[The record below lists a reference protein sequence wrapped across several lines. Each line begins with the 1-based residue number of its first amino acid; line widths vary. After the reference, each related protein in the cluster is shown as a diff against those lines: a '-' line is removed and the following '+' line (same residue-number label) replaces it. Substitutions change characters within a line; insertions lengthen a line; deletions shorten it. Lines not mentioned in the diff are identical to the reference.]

1 MSVHKVPERHHIA
14 STVLGSLPEP
24 LHALHPSPMALFLL
38 RSPSCGIV
46 AGRTLGQ
53 ESTTDYG
60 TSDVFSIELLDCWH
74 QHKKPCHPLWAGH
87 CHALCSWRRCGT
99 LQTYTKLTLTGT
111 KMGAAEPQATTSIST
126 AGARQSPVLLRMISC
141 GHYTQL
147 AAAWV
152 RDATCK
158 GAPRNACLK
167 TDSCTQA
174 WQLTVAMQQAAP
186 NCMRSLR
193 PPRGLTRGDTQ
204 RSTAAEFELGKR
216 LWPSQTVQGP
226 RERVG
231 CPRSCHANSRQ
242 APALLV
248 QTPSEWP
255 REQKPKLHHLHHP
268 RRPTPVDRD
277 TCF

>member
-1 MSVHKVPERHHIA
+1 M
-14 STVLGSLPEP
+14 
-24 LHALHPSPMALFLL
+24 
-38 RSPSCGIV
+38 
-46 AGRTLGQ
+46 
-53 ESTTDYG
+53 
-60 TSDVFSIELLDCWH
+60 
-74 QHKKPCHPLWAGH
+74 
-87 CHALCSWRRCGT
+87 
-99 LQTYTKLTLTGT
+99 
-111 KMGAAEPQATTSIST
+111 
-126 AGARQSPVLLRMISC
+126 LLRMISC

-277 TCF
+277 TCFLKNSDSGQHTCCPAVVQLRSWPPKHTTSQAVGRPILAKERPQ